1 MTDNFTGNMIRVGTV
16 TDIRAETREVRVYF
30 PDKKIVS
37 GWLKVV
43 KNSPF
48 IPEKDVPQRTEEAEE
63 HAHEVKIS
71 PYLPKVGENV
81 LCVFYPIPDGDG
93 FVIGGV

>member
-48 IPEKDVPQRTEEAEE
+48 RKGQRKPRDTRT
-63 HAHEVKIS
+63 K
-71 PYLPKVGENV
+71 
-81 LCVFYPIPDGDG
+81 
-93 FVIGGV
+93 